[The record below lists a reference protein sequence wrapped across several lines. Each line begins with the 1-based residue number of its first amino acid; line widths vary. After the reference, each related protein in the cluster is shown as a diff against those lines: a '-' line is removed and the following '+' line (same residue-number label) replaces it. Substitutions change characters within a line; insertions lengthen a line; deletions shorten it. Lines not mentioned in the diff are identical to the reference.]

1 MGTPGSIFFDFNLP
15 NATTW
20 TYFAL
25 ILAGALFFKFSRL
38 LSMRN
43 LDLVALFLPLPGL
56 LLLLDP
62 SVDSR
67 VGFAWLVGASV
78 LLLLRCLFDL
88 TLVRRPALAPN
99 LSSGGLAWLA
109 CALFGSL
116 VAVAVRQP
124 QEEGDQ
130 DDKNP
135 PPLTRRVQDE
145 GESIVQAPNARLWVA
160 RTLAVACHLA

>member
-20 TYFAL
+20 SYFAL
-25 ILAGALFFKFSRL
+25 ILSGALFFKFSRL

-43 LDLVALFLPLPGL
+43 LDLLALFLPLPGL
-56 LLLLDP
+56 LLLLEPDL
-62 SVDSR
+62 DSR
-67 VGFAWLVGASV
+67 IGFAWLVAASV

-99 LSSGGLAWLA
+99 LSVGGLGWLA

-116 VAVAVRQP
+116 MAVAVRQP
-124 QEEGDQ
+124 QEEGGDK

-145 GESIVQAPNARLWVA
+145 GESMVQAPNARLWVA
-160 RTLAVACHLA
+160 RTLAVA